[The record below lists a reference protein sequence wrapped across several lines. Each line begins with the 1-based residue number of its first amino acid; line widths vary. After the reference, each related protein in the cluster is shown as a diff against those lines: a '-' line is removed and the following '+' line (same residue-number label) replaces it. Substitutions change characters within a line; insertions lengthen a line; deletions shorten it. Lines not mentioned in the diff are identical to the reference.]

1 MKAYLEIVEV
11 RGREIMD
18 SRGNPTV
25 EAEVKRPRDE
35 EKGVWQGCRSFRG
48 FHRAV

>member
-18 SRGNPTV
+18 SRGTQPS
-25 EAEVKRPRDE
+25 KQ
-35 EKGVWQGCRSFRG
+35 KSS
-48 FHRAV
+48 